1 MTDPIPAAT
10 LAIFRE
16 SDDGAPD
23 LLFVERAGGM
33 AFAAG
38 ALVFPGGRVDPDD
51 HAIAAGF
58 SALDPEDAAARV
70 AAIRETLEET
80 GLAIGFVRL
89 PDADEAGAMRAAL
102 EGGETFGAILARGG
116 WTLDLDALVP
126 WARWCPSFRESRNFD
141 TRFYLARLPDGA
153 HPATVDQT
161 ENVHL
166 FWAPA
171 QAVLDRA
178 ARGEVHLIF
187 PTRRNLERIAH
198 HGNFAAA
205 AAHAAQVEMRMIQ
218 PWIEARGG
226 EDWLCIPEDQGYP
239 VTCEPLAAARRG

>member
-10 LAIFRE
+10 LAIFR
-16 SDDGAPD
+16 DGAEGVPE

-58 SALDPEDAAARV
+58 PALDPEDSAARV
-70 AAIRETLEET
+70 AAIRETLEES
-80 GLAIGFVRL
+80 GLAIGFARL
-89 PDADEAGAMRAAL
+89 PDAAEAGAMRAAL
-102 EGGETFGAILARGG
+102 AGGEAFGAILAEGG
-116 WTLDLDALVP
+116 WALAPEALVP

-141 TRFYLARLPDGA
+141 TRFYLARLPAGA

-166 FWAPA
+166 FWATA
-171 QAVLDRA
+171 QDVLDRA
-178 ARGEVHLIF
+178 ARGEAHLIF
-187 PTRRNLERIAH
+187 PTRRNLERIAAQ
-198 HGNFAAA
+198 GGFAAA
-205 AAHAAQVEMRMIQ
+205 AAHAARIPIRMIQ
-218 PWIEARGG
+218 PWIEERADARY
-226 EDWLCIPEDQGYP
+226 LCIPEDQGYP
-239 VTCEPLAAARRG
+239 VTVEKLATVRRG